1 MSKKL
6 GDVDFPQ
13 LKQDPP
19 LHRWPQC
26 RNVFEVLLAD
36 SQMDPWKMAPM
47 APSDAE
53 LDVELDCS
61 FFSSSFRGLSR
72 IQPYLLDLPSATSAE
87 HFAKQESERV
97 TYVQQSVIEGR
108 LSLIQG
114 EQHVVKGL
122 HVAGHLVTL
131 QCFEAPDCG
140 LLMSSGLLNIT
151 SQFSLKAA
159 NHVLPVVIRTEASR
173 LVGAR

>member
-1 MSKKL
+1 MSKHKL

-36 SQMDPWKMAPM
+36 SQMDPWKMAPV

-53 LDVELDCS
+53 LDVEHDCS

-72 IQPYLLDLPSATSAE
+72 IQPYPAISSRPSVRYQRRTFRQARIRKSD
-87 HFAKQESERV
+87 
-97 TYVQQSVIEGR
+97 VQQSVIEGR

-122 HVAGHLVTL
+122 YVACHLVTL
-131 QCFEAPDCG
+131 QCLEAPDCG
-140 LLMSSGLLNIT
+140 LL
-151 SQFSLKAA
+151 F
-159 NHVLPVVIRTEASR
+159 
-173 LVGAR
+173 